1 MTQRPAVVVAVL
13 AGMFALVAPLVRAA
27 EATKA
32 DVKCEMR
39 FSLRGWSAFYKT
51 ASGEGTVKCSNGQS
65 ARVKIKVTGGGLT
78 VGKSEIPDATG
89 KFTPVADI
97 SEIYGAYAASEAHAG
112 VVKSSTAQ
120 AMTKGRVSLAVAGT
134 GKGYDL
140 GVDITKFEIEPLK

>member
-1 MTQRPAVVVAVL
+1 MTQRQVVL
-13 AGMFALVAPLVRAA
+13 AAALAAIFGLLAPARAA
-27 EATKA
+27 EEKKA

-89 KFTPVADI
+89 KFTHVADI

-134 GKGYDL
+134 GKGFDL